1 MKYIFFIAIVLI
13 SSFIILVDSLYLSKI
28 GEALTMADKNSAISE
43 SYNTVFHESAEDI
56 QQQLNVYIPQLQ
68 DVNVLDDNGNSV
80 KVSIP
85 KYLGA
90 YTYYT
95 PGSYKYSA
103 TSFVPSYEDS
113 IYLSRSIG
121 VVPKLDRKYYNPSS
135 DYRLNSIETPFSE
148 SDVLVTNP
156 DWLSQVPVNN
166 QLETEKSDNVNFAK
180 TDNKLPELTNS
191 YNMEKTDEV
200 KAYENKA
207 NDLLNIQK
215 KILSYATLAP
225 ALNDNR
231 VTCGPDVTCTP
242 LANRDKQKKIYS
254 STPSATAKITPSP
267 LPMIRQKSKKD
278 IYKLPT
284 NAPMSVKDLLN
295 ISDQ

>member
-1 MKYIFFIAIVLI
+1 MTSTTPTTQTNPTIN
-13 SSFIILVDSLYLSKI
+13 
-28 GEALTMADKNSAISE
+28 TDKSNA
-43 SYNTVFHESAEDI
+43 SYNSYDTIFHESAEDI

-68 DVNVLDDNGNSV
+68 DVNVSDNSGNSV

-103 TSFVPSYEDS
+103 NSFVPSYEDS
-113 IYLSRSIG
+113 VYLSRSIG
-121 VVPKLDRKYYNPSS
+121 VVPKLDSEFYNPSS
-135 DYRLNSIETPFSE
+135 DYRLNSIESPFTE
-148 SDVLVTNP
+148 SSDLISTSS
-156 DWLSQVPVNN
+156 DWLSKTPVNN
-166 QLETEKSDNVNFAK
+166 QLETEKSDNVNTRV
-180 TDNKLPELTNS
+180 TDNKLPELTNT

-200 KAYENKA
+200 KAYENRA

-242 LANRDKQKKIYS
+242 VTTSKKQKK
-254 STPSATAKITPSP
+254 
-267 LPMIRQKSKKD
+267 
-278 IYKLPT
+278 
-284 NAPMSVKDLLN
+284 N
-295 ISDQ
+295 I

>member
-1 MKYIFFIAIVLI
+1 MKYIFFITIITVCC
-13 SSFIILVDSLYLSKI
+13 FIILVDSLYLSKM

-43 SYNTVFHESAEDI
+43 SYDKTFHESAEDI
-56 QQQLNVYIPQLQ
+56 QQQLNVYIPPLK
-68 DVNVLDDNGNSV
+68 DVSVLDDSGNSV

-85 KYLGA
+85 KYLGT

-95 PGSYKYSA
+95 PGTYKYS
-103 TSFVPSYEDS
+103 TGSFVPSYEDS

-121 VVPKLDRKYYNPSS
+121 VVPKLNRDYYNPSS
-135 DYRLNSIETPFSE
+135 DYRLNSIESPFTE
-148 SDVLVTNP
+148 SDDLISTSS
-156 DWLSQVPVNN
+156 DWLSKTPVNN
-166 QLETEKSDNVNFAK
+166 QLETEESDNVNNAV

-200 KAYENKA
+200 LAYEKKS
-207 NDLLNIQK
+207 NDLLKIQN

-225 ALNDNR
+225 LNIQ
-231 VTCGPDVTCTP
+231 P
-242 LANRDKQKKIYS
+242 KIISPNIMSYS
-254 STPSATAKITPSP
+254 STTPINTYKNTPSP
-267 LPMIRQKSKKD
+267 LPMIHQKNKKD

-284 NAPMSVKDLLN
+284 NAPMSAKDLLN